1 MFGGLSWWKVNVVRA
16 GVIIIFYLIL
26 YSSSPIFNFS
36 HVAAASF
43 VFLVYPVGQGD
54 LNSFILS
61 AHGYFRHIQFARF
74 SSLVISWLSLFVY
87 IVLDLT

>member
-1 MFGGLSWWKVNVVRA
+1 MFRA

-54 LNSFILS
+54 LNSFILYYYNPS
-61 AHGYFRHIQFARF
+61 HPHSKYTCRYLRIHTYRIIS
-74 SSLVISWLSLFVY
+74 SSLLELKDTY
-87 IVLDLT
+87 TY